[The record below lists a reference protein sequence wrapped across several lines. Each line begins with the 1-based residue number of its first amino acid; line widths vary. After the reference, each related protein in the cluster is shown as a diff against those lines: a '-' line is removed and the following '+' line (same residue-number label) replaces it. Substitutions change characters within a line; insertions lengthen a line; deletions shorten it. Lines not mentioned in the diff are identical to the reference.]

1 MTLFIPDD
9 LSATYPVRFL
19 PRSPAYDSDAAAGIA
34 AVEAAGGTLTGAQKT
49 ACNTLILGMKAQ
61 GIWTNT
67 PLLYLLVGGT
77 AGAHSV
83 NWRTPGTFN
92 NAWFNSPTHS
102 TSGVAYSGTA
112 HGRTGFVPGSQ
123 GVDSASVVAF
133 GYVNSMG
140 SGNRPII
147 AAQSDPSTCELIL
160 MHNAS
165 NENYLQSGA
174 YTARSSTH
182 GAVKT
187 TSGLFASQ
195 RRSATVIDWY
205 NDGTKTTITTPASGT
220 SSVPLELFTGCYN
233 YGGSPALFANNRV
246 ALTGLAKGAW
256 SDAQHLAFATMVSA
270 FQTALSRA

>member
-1 MTLFIPDD
+1 MTKFIPDNPT
-9 LSATYPVRFL
+9 ATYKLQFL
-19 PRSPAYDSDAAAGIA
+19 PRLDAAAATGIA
-34 AVEAAGGTLTGAQKT
+34 AVEAAGGTLSATAKA
-49 ACNTLILGMKAQ
+49 ACNTLIVGMKAQ

-77 AGAHSV
+77 SGAHAV

-92 NAWFNSPTHS
+92 MTWTNSPTHS
-102 TSGVAYSGTA
+102 ASGVAYSGTA

-123 GVDSASVVAF
+123 SVDSSSVVMF

-147 AAQSDPSTCELIL
+147 AAQSDASTCELIL

-165 NENYLQSGA
+165 NENQFASGA
-174 YTARSSTH
+174 YAGRAGTH

-187 TSGLFASQ
+187 TSGLFAAQ
-195 RRSATVIDWY
+195 RRSTTVIDWY
-205 NDGTKTTITTPASGT
+205 NDGAKTTVTTSSSGT
-220 SSVPLELFTGCYN
+220 GAVPLALFTGCYN
-233 YGGSPALFANNRV
+233 YEGSAALFANNRV
-246 ALTGLAKGAW
+246 ALLGFAKGFW
-256 SDAQHLAFATMVSA
+256 SDAQHTAFASLVAA